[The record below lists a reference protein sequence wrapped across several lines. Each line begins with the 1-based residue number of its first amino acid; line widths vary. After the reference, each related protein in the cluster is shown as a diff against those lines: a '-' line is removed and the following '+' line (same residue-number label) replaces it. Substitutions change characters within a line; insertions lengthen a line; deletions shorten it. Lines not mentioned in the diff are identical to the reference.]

1 MVLRVALLLALLL
14 RPSTVGA
21 ADDRS
26 VSAGGTVSALN
37 MQSNTDV
44 AFSGAL
50 TYAFNRVVGLEVE
63 ATLAPTL
70 RTQFDG
76 PTILG
81 NSGSVGTLTAGSLAA
96 TSAFLIYPGPLF
108 ANQRG
113 RLVVFSNNVRL
124 AIPTT
129 SSHVTP
135 YFVAGG
141 GIGQMRRSADLT
153 YASPIVVPTPGLPL
167 IPIPT
172 PRPITQRV
180 VSSEID
186 LALTIGG
193 GVDVRVAERFAVG
206 ADLRMF
212 RLLGGSDD
220 QNVGRFGA
228 SVRYLF

>member
-1 MVLRVALLLALLL
+1 MALLLALLL
-14 RPSTVGA
+14 LPSTVGA

-76 PTILG
+76 PSILG
-81 NSGSVGTLTAGSLAA
+81 NSGSVGTLTAGSLST

-108 ANQRG
+108 TNQRG

-153 YASPIVVPTPGLPL
+153 YASPIVVPTPGGPL

-228 SVRYLF
+228 SVRYSF